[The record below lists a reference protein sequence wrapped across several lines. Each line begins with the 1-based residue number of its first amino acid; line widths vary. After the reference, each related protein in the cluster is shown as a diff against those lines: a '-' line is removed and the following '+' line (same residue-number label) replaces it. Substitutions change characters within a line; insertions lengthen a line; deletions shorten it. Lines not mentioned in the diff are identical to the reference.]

1 MAEAASLDTH
11 PAVSSNFFS
20 SGMVFPESR
29 SPTNDKSSP
38 LFFLTN
44 SFLAK
49 GRVSRTDTP
58 SLGDPVTGIL
68 IRPLRTWCLVNRSE
82 MSGGRASPQGSFNR
96 PADTHKHPGPAG
108 RQDSHPANTHKHL
121 DPAAGK
127 IAVQQTPTS
136 TRAQLQTRQPF
147 SNKFL
152 GGDPSSSLTVLTRLF
167 SKS

>member
-1 MAEAASLDTH
+1 MLDTH

-29 SPTNDKSSP
+29 SPTSDKSSP

-82 MSGGRASPQGSFNR
+82 MSGGRASPQSPFSR
-96 PADTHKHPGPAG
+96 PANTHQHLGPAG
-108 RQDSHPANTHKHL
+108 RQDSNPANTHQHPG
-121 DPAAGK
+121 PAAGK
-127 IAVQQTPTS
+127 TAIQQQVLRRRPELRS
-136 TRAQLQTRQPF
+136 HCFDQVVF
-147 SNKFL
+147 KVL
-152 GGDPSSSLTVLTRLF
+152 GSSHSPGLV
-167 SKS
+167 SPCYQVVWGKS

>member
-1 MAEAASLDTH
+1 MAEAALLDTH

-29 SPTNDKSSP
+29 SPTSDKSSP

-44 SFLAK
+44 SFLTK

-82 MSGGRASPQGSFNR
+82 MSGGRASPQGPFSR
-96 PADTHKHPGPAG
+96 PANTHQHPGPAG
-108 RQDSHPANTHKHL
+108 RQDSHPADTHQHPGL
-121 DPAAGK
+121 AGRQDSRPADTHQHPGPAGRQDSHS
-127 IAVQQTPTS
+127 ATS
-136 TRAQLQTRQPF
+136 
-147 SNKFL
+147 S
-152 GGDPSSSLTVLTRLF
+152 
-167 SKS
+167 